1 MDLGKAARDPWVWG
15 QIALIATVAV
25 GIPLA
30 SRHADPASAVGR
42 VVAPSSPAWRFPAL
56 LALAAGAGVALWGLR
71 SLGKNLTPGTEPLAG
86 AAFVRTGAYTRVR
99 HPIYLGIILALWGVA
114 WGLSNP
120 ATGLL
125 AFVVS
130 FLYFD
135 RKAAV
140 EERWM
145 TQRFSGY
152 AAYRRQVPKLV
163 PWPRRAHAEPGS

>member
-15 QIALIATVAV
+15 QVVLFAAVAG

-30 SRHADPASAVGR
+30 IDRADPATVIGR
-42 VVAPSSPAWRFPAL
+42 VVAPSTPLWRLPAL
-56 LALAAGAGVALWGLR
+56 LALGAGAVVLALGLR
-71 SLGKNLTPGTEPLAG
+71 SLGKNLTPGTEPLAD
-86 AAFVRTGAYTRVR
+86 AAFVHTGAYTRVR
-99 HPIYLGIILALWGVA
+99 HPIYLGIILVLWGIA

-125 AFVVS
+125 VLVVS

-145 TQRFSGY
+145 TQRFPGY
-152 AAYRRQVPKLV
+152 AAYRQRVPKLV
-163 PWPRRAHAEPGS
+163 PRLR